1 MESPIS
7 TGNANLDQQISEW
20 LEWDKNEANRAE
32 ISNLLHSKDHEKLSK
47 IFAKRLE
54 FGTAGL
60 RGVMAAGPS
69 RMNDLTV
76 IQVSQ
81 GLAKYLLS
89 CFEDVK
95 SKGIAIGFD
104 ARHNSARF
112 ARLAARSFVSVGI
125 PVKLFSNIVPT
136 PFVPFTVCQYGLKL
150 GIMVTASHNPK
161 EDNGYK
167 VFWDNG
173 AQILSPHDKNIVKHS
188 LENLAPWDD
197 AWNDSVTDSDLVSD
211 PLQEIMQL
219 YFGQL
224 RQKCL
229 LDEANAK
236 TALKFTYTPV
246 HGVGAAY
253 VRKAFEELGLRPYI
267 AVEEQINPDPYFS
280 TVIFPNPEE
289 NDTLKMALKTAS
301 NNQSTIVLA
310 NDPDADRLACAELQ
324 PTGEWKVFTGN
335 ELGSLLGWWMWHRAE
350 KNGVDPAKAVM
361 IASTVSSKIL
371 QTMSKEEGFVFE
383 ETLTGFKWMANRSL
397 QLKEQGYHILFAFEE
412 ALGYMCGIDVP
423 DKDGVSAASHLCEL
437 AVFLEKE
444 GLTLT
449 DQLNSIYQKYGYHTG
464 FVSYYLCYDPT
475 VIQRIFKRLRHFDG
489 TERSYPKSLLNGLY
503 PVSGV
508 RDLTTGF
515 DSRQPDGKAVLPSSS
530 SSQMI
535 TFYFENG
542 LEITIRTSGTE
553 PKIKFYTE
561 LRTPPGTSDQD
572 AAKRTLK
579 EMVDA
584 MVQEFLQPTENE
596 LIERSE

>member
-1 MESPIS
+1 MGSIS
-7 TGNANLDQQISEW
+7 TGNVNLDRQIREW
-20 LEWDKNEANRAE
+20 LDWDKNESNKAE
-32 ISNLLHSKDHEKLSK
+32 INNLLLSKDHEKLSK

-89 CFEDVK
+89 CFDDVK
-95 SKGIAIGFD
+95 SKGIVIGFD
-104 ARHNSARF
+104 ARHNSSRF
-112 ARLAARSFVSVGI
+112 ARLAARSFISMGI
-125 PVKLFSNIVPT
+125 PVKLFGSIVPT
-136 PFVPFTVCQYGLKL
+136 PFVPFTVCQYQLKL

-161 EDNGYK
+161 DDNGYK

-173 AQILSPHDKNIVKHS
+173 AQILSPHDKNIVKYS
-188 LENLAPWDD
+188 LENLAPWDA
-197 AWNDSVTDSDLVSD
+197 AWDESLAESNLVSD
-211 PLQEIMQL
+211 PLEEIKKL

-224 RQKCL
+224 RQRCV
-229 LDEANAK
+229 LDEANTK

-246 HGVGAAY
+246 HGVGAAF
-253 VRKAFEELGLRPYI
+253 VKQAFEELKLQPYI
-267 AVEEQINPDPYFS
+267 AVKEQINPDPYFS
-280 TVIFPNPEE
+280 TVTFPNPEE
-289 NDTLKMALKTAS
+289 GDTLKLALATATE
-301 NNQSTIVLA
+301 NQSSIVLA
-310 NDPDADRLACAELQ
+310 NDPDADRLALAEMQ
-324 PTGEWKVFTGN
+324 PTGEWKIFTGN
-335 ELGSLLGWWMWHRAE
+335 ELGCLLAWWMWYRAE
-350 KNGVDPAKAVM
+350 KSGVDPAKAVM

-371 QTMSKEEGFVFE
+371 ESMSKVEGFVFE

-397 QLKEQGYHILFAFEE
+397 ELKKQGYHILFAFEE

-437 AVFLEKE
+437 AVHLEKA
-444 GLTLT
+444 GMTLT
-449 DQLNSIYQKYGYHTG
+449 DQLNSIYQKYGYHIG
-464 FVSYYLCYDPT
+464 LVSYYLCYDPV
-475 VIQRIFKRLRHFDG
+475 VIQRIFKRLRNFDG

-503 PVSGV
+503 PVAGV

-515 DSRQPDGKAVLPSSS
+515 DSRQPDGKAALPSSS

-561 LRTPPGTSDQD
+561 LRTPPGTSDLQQ
-572 AAKRTLK
+572 AKQTLK

-596 LIERSE
+596 LVERCE

>member
-1 MESPIS
+1 
-7 TGNANLDQQISEW
+7 
-20 LEWDKNEANRAE
+20 
-32 ISNLLHSKDHEKLSK
+32 
-47 IFAKRLE
+47 
-54 FGTAGL
+54 
-60 RGVMAAGPS
+60 V
-69 RMNDLTV
+69 
-76 IQVSQ
+76 
-81 GLAKYLLS
+81 KY
-89 CFEDVK
+89 
-95 SKGIAIGFD
+95 
-104 ARHNSARF
+104 
-112 ARLAARSFVSVGI
+112 
-125 PVKLFSNIVPT
+125 
-136 PFVPFTVCQYGLKL
+136 
-150 GIMVTASHNPK
+150 
-161 EDNGYK
+161 
-167 VFWDNG
+167 
-173 AQILSPHDKNIVKHS
+173 S
-188 LENLAPWDD
+188 LENLTPWDD
-197 AWNDSVTDSDLVSD
+197 AWNESVTDSNLVSD
-211 PLQEIMQL
+211 PLQEIKEL

-224 RQKCL
+224 RQRCV

-253 VRKAFEELGLRPYI
+253 VKQAFEELGLQPYI

-280 TVIFPNPEE
+280 TVTFPNPEE
-289 NDTLKMALKTAS
+289 GDTLKLALVTAS

-335 ELGSLLGWWMWHRAE
+335 ELGSLLAWWMWYRA
-350 KNGVDPAKAVM
+350 KKSGVDPGKAVM
-361 IASTVSSKIL
+361 IASTVSSKIIE
-371 QTMSKEEGFVFE
+371 TMSKVEGFIFE
-383 ETLTGFKWMANRSL
+383 ETLTGFKWMANRGL
-397 QLKEQGYHILFAFEE
+397 QLKKEGYHILFAFEE

-437 AVFLEKE
+437 AVHLEKA
-444 GLTLT
+444 GMTLT
-449 DQLNSIYQKYGYHTG
+449 DQLNSIYHTYGYHIG
-464 FVSYYLCYDPT
+464 FVSYYLCYDPA
-475 VIQRIFKRLRHFDG
+475 VIHRIFQRLRNFDG

-503 PVSGV
+503 PVTGV

-561 LRTPPGTSDQD
+561 LRTPAGTSDYQQ
-572 AAKRTLK
+572 AQATLK

-584 MVQEFLQPTENE
+584 MVQEFLQPTENG